1 VGAAEPHSSKF
12 LNFMGSLS
20 SFYDNI
26 ARGRCNSWQEISGR
40 GHELGRFYFVL
51 FISPTSL
58 YTLSMSHEVLYRKYR
73 PQSFDEVIGQDSVA
87 KALKG
92 AIANNAIAHAYLFS
106 GSRGIGKT
114 SIARIFA
121 REIGTTPNDIY
132 EIDAASNRGIDDI
145 RALRDAVAVLP
156 FESKF
161 KVYIID
167 EVHMLTKEA
176 FNALLKTLEE
186 PPKHVVFILATTE
199 AYKLPE
205 TIVSRCQ
212 VFEFKRPTVDVL
224 RDVVL
229 AVAKKEKT
237 KLEPAAAELIALLG
251 DGSFRDAH
259 GTLEKIINATNK
271 INISREDVE
280 EITGSPR
287 AELVRDFALALVVK
301 DRPSA
306 FTVITKVKEKSFDP
320 KLFLELVLSLIRL
333 TLLHKMGAAGDG
345 KTGLFAQASAEDQ
358 KFIKDILE
366 KSQATID
373 SKLLRVLLGAFDY
386 IGVSP
391 IRELPLE
398 LAVLDIVGEGG
409 QSLFK

>member
-1 VGAAEPHSSKF
+1 MSKA
-12 LNFMGSLS
+12 SHPP
-20 SFYDNI
+20 
-26 ARGRCNSWQEISGR
+26 Q
-40 GHELGRFYFVL
+40 
-51 FISPTSL
+51 
-58 YTLSMSHEVLYRKYR
+58 HEVLYRKYR
-73 PQSFDEVIGQDSVA
+73 PQNFAEIIGQDSVV

-92 AIANNAIAHAYLFS
+92 AIANEAVAHAYLFA

-199 AYKLPE
+199 VYKLPE

-212 VFEFKRPTVDVL
+212 VFEFKRPSPEILKDTVI
-224 RDVVL
+224 
-229 AVAKKEKT
+229 AVGKKEGFVV
-237 KLEPAAAELIALLG
+237 EPPAAELIALVG
-251 DGSFRDAH
+251 DGSFRDSH
-259 GTLEKIINATNK
+259 GILERVIAGLGAKAGKKIT
-271 INISREDVE
+271 REDVE
-280 EITGSPR
+280 EATGSPKS
-287 AELVRDFALALVVK
+287 ELVREFAGALARK
-301 DRPSA
+301 DSNAA
-306 FTVITKVKEKSFDP
+306 FAAIAKVQEKSFDP
-320 KLFLELVLSLIRL
+320 KLFLELSLSLIRL
-333 TLLHKMGAAGDG
+333 ALLQKMGAAG
-345 KTGLFAQASAEDQ
+345 KALEQASDEDQ
-358 KFIKDILE
+358 KFVK
-366 KSQATID
+366 ATLADAGAVID
-373 SKLLRVLLGAFDY
+373 SKLLRGLLGAFDY
-386 IGVSP
+386 LSVSP

-398 LAVLDIVGEGG
+398 LAVLDITGEKE
-409 QSLFK
+409 QNLFA